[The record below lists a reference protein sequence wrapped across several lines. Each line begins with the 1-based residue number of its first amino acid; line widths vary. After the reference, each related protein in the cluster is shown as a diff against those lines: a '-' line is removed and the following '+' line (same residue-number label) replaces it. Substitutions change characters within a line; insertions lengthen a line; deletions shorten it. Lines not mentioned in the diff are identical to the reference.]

1 MSRAGQF
8 DSKHRD
14 ADGNAAVHAAR
25 MINQTMGAREWG
37 ILLFLALIWGGSF
50 FFIKVAV
57 THVAPLTFV
66 WLRVTIAAAALL
78 AFAAARGEQGL
89 VAKAVV
95 GPMLVVALFNN
106 VIPFLLIAWANTQIA
121 SGLTSILNATTPL
134 WGVLLAH
141 VYTDDERL
149 SRNRLAGVLLG
160 IGGVALMMGPAL
172 LGQFGTGLVA
182 QLACLVGAFSYAIA
196 GVYARRFKRMGISPL
211 SVTSSQLT
219 ASALV
224 LLPMMLIVDRPW
236 DSGVPPLSAWAAIL
250 GLALACTAFAY
261 VLYFRLIETSGASN
275 ALLVP
280 ILVPPTAILLGGL
293 FLGETLH
300 ARDFGGLALIALGL
314 AAIDGRIFNLWR
326 PDRLRRAT

>member
-1 MSRAGQF
+1 MALRDPF

-14 ADGNAAVHAAR
+14 APAAAALHAR
-25 MINQTMGAREWG
+25 TMINQTMGSREWG
-37 ILLFLALIWGGSF
+37 ILLFLAVIWGGSF

-66 WLRVTIAAAALL
+66 LLRVAIAAAALL
-78 AFAAARGEQGL
+78 AFMSLRGERGL
-89 VAKAVV
+89 LTRALI
-95 GPMLVVALFNN
+95 GPMLVLAALNN
-106 VIPFLLIAWANTQIA
+106 VLPFVLFAWANTQIA

-141 VYTDDERL
+141 LYTEDERL
-149 SRNRLAGVLLG
+149 SRNRLLGVLLG

-172 LGQFGTGLVA
+172 LGQFGSGLLA
-182 QLACLVGAFSYAIA
+182 QLACLVGAFTYAVA
-196 GVYARRFKRMGISPL
+196 GVYARRFKRLDISPL
-211 SVTSSQLT
+211 TVTTGQLT
-219 ASALV
+219 MSAIV
-224 LLPMMLIVDRPW
+224 LLPVALVVDQPW
-236 DSGVPPLSAWAAIL
+236 HAEFPPISAWASIVA
-250 GLALACTAFAY
+250 LALVCTAFAY

-300 ARDFGGLALIALGL
+300 LRDFAGLAFIALGL
-314 AAIDGRIFNLWR
+314 AAIDGRVFSLWR
-326 PDRLRRAT
+326 ARQLRRAA

>member
-1 MSRAGQF
+1 MAPRDLF

-14 ADGNAAVHAAR
+14 AQGAAAPDSRA
-25 MINQTMGAREWG
+25 MINQTMGSREWG
-37 ILLFLALIWGGSF
+37 VLLFLAIIWGGSF

-66 WLRVTIAAAALL
+66 WLRVAFAAAALL
-78 AFAAARGEQGL
+78 VFMKLRGERGL
-89 VAKAVV
+89 VIRALL
-95 GPMLVVALFNN
+95 GPMLILAALNN
-106 VIPFLLIAWANTQIA
+106 VLPFVLFAWANTQIA

-141 VYTDDERL
+141 LYTDDERL

-172 LGQFGTGLVA
+172 LGSFGTGLLA
-182 QLACLVGAFSYAIA
+182 QLACLVGAFCYAVA
-196 GVYARRFKRMGISPL
+196 GVYARRFKAMNISPL
-211 SVTSSQLT
+211 TVTTGQLT
-219 ASALV
+219 MSALV
-224 LLPMMLIVDRPW
+224 LLPLALIVDQPW
-236 DSGVPPLSAWAAIL
+236 HAPLPPLGAWASI
-250 GLALACTAFAY
+250 LALALVCTAFAY

-280 ILVPPTAILLGGL
+280 IMVPPTAILLGGL

-300 ARDFGGLALIALGL
+300 LRDFGGLALIALGL
-314 AAIDGRIFNLWR
+314 AAIDGRIFSLAR
-326 PDRLRRAT
+326 GRGLRRAA